1 MKKIFSH
8 EKLILKTT
16 VMRTAI
22 SKNESIKG
30 AVKGEAN
37 AAHGLR
43 DLFEVGLKDIYWVE
57 KVLTKTLPKMV
68 KNASSPELV
77 TSLKNQLNETQ
88 EHVSRLEKI
97 FEVTGVQA
105 TAKKCE
111 AMDGILK
118 ETNNLI
124 KQTDLGVVRDAGMI
138 AAGQKVKHYEIATY
152 GTLHAYAKTLGENKA
167 ANLLALSL
175 DEEKKT
181 DALLTGIAISHI
193 NKQAHKA
200 DAITNT

>member
-30 AVKGEAN
+30 TVKAETY

-43 DLFEVGLKDIYWVE
+43 DLFEVGLKDIYWAE

-97 FEVTGVQA
+97 FEVTGVEA

-181 DALLTGIAISHI
+181 DALLTGIAMSHI